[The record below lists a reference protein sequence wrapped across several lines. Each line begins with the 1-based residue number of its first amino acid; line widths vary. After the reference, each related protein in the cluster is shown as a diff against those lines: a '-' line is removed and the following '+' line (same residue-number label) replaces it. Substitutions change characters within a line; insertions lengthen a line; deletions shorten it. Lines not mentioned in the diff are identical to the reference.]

1 MIYINSVTIK
11 RGQSTETYTHI
22 NCRKCAIVKTK
33 KKKLKKEKT
42 WRKKFS
48 AQYLK
53 GHVVD
58 TQRRFVSKPNSHNKH
73 WLRSRSQASVAI

>member
-1 MIYINSVTIK
+1 MICINSITIK
-11 RGQSTETYTHI
+11 RDQSTYTHI
-22 NCRKCAIVKTK
+22 NRRKCAIIKTK
-33 KKKLKKEKT
+33 KKEIKKEKA
-42 WRKKFS
+42 WWKKFS

-53 GHVVD
+53 GRAVD